1 MRGSTL
7 EVNPEGL
14 GGQSTL
20 FVNHF
25 FDPDLGIEILFNKE
39 GTAEKGGLILKYRR
53 RKRATSLQQ
62 AKTFSMFAILL

>member
-14 GGQSTL
+14 GGQWTL

-39 GTAEKGGLILKYRR
+39 GTAEKGGLILK
-53 RKRATSLQQ
+53 
-62 AKTFSMFAILL
+62 